1 MKIICFAGPN
11 GSGKT
16 SISKNIM
23 KRFKGL
29 QFVNADIIAK
39 EFFSEVKDEKERN
52 FLAAV
57 YADKL
62 RDELLKE
69 KLDFAFESVMSD
81 GNSEHSKLKFL
92 HKAKEEGY
100 EIDVVYVLTR
110 DANINVER
118 VKMRVNQ
125 GGHNVP
131 EDKIRLRHEKCMR
144 LLPDV
149 MEVSDKFLLFD
160 NTVLNQTKMLI
171 SKNNADVTIINVT
184 EEEYSFLEDRI
195 FSKIDKKYNI
205 YNIQTKESVK
215 DLQDRIINETVFDN
229 DDGTTI

>member
-23 KRFKGL
+23 KRYKGL

-39 EFFSEVKDEKERN
+39 EFFSEIKDEKERN

-69 KLDFAFESVMSD
+69 RQNFAFESVMSD

-118 VKMRVNQ
+118 VKMRVEQ
-125 GGHNVP
+125 GGHSVP
-131 EDKIRLRHEKCMR
+131 EEKIRSRHEKCMR

-149 MEVSDKFLLFD
+149 LEVSDKFLLFD
-160 NTVLNQTKMLI
+160 NTVLNQSKMLI
-171 SKNNADVTIINVT
+171 SKNNSDYTIINVT
-184 EEEYSFLEDRI
+184 EE
-195 FSKIDKKYNI
+195 
-205 YNIQTKESVK
+205 
-215 DLQDRIINETVFDN
+215 
-229 DDGTTI
+229 